1 MSLAYNGRTNLFIL
15 SNRGATL
22 INLGS
27 KSNSVIEV
35 DRAVLQWGSNI
46 ITFDHV
52 TLINLY
58 ISPVIKKPQGLKIT
72 INLFQIFCVNKIQQ
86 ILQERLMLPW

>member
-86 ILQERLMLPW
+86 ILPERLMLSW

>member
-46 ITFDHV
+46 INFDHV

-86 ILQERLMLPW
+86 ILPERLMLSW

>member
-15 SNRGATL
+15 SNKGATL